1 MNRYDKGNEAWTEAF
16 RNSYLSEPV
25 PGESGDGWA
34 TVSSLAARRQ
44 TRRRLLG
51 VAAALLPLFIAGGL
65 GLGLGLG
72 SDTQTADGALVAD
85 GSSDANIEE
94 NIYLADGSDDANTD
108 ANIEENIYL
117 ADENINLADGSD
129 NGNIYDNIYVA
140 DGSDRNIYAS
150 DGSDATIEENIYL
163 ADENINLA
171 DGSDNG
177 NIYDNIYVAD
187 GSDRNIY
194 ASDGS
199 DATIEENIY
208 LADENIYLADGSD
221 DAKTHAG
228 EEIYPVENEKLMP
241 DNERVVPEREAQGS
255 GREIEIVPRKE
266 RKLLAALELSLNG
279 MPGGS
284 GPKLVAGGTG
294 PGMMALTTPFS
305 PDTKQ
310 FEARQEDIYENASF
324 RHHMPLGAG
333 VGISFA
339 LGKKLAL
346 ESGLNYTL
354 LWSELTPEGG
364 NVRQNQ
370 YIHYLGIPLQLDWIF
385 FDRAGFR
392 LYSGIGARM
401 DICAG
406 ARIDG
411 VKVKEDPLQWSAS
424 ATVGAGYNFNRHV
437 GIYLR
442 PELDFYLSGTRL
454 NSVRK
459 AGGVNVTLRAGLQIS
474 L

>member
-85 GSSDANIEE
+85 GSDGNIYASDGSDRNIYAPDGSDATIEE
-94 NIYLADGSDDANTD
+94 NIYLTDGSDD
-108 ANIEENIYL
+108 
-117 ADENINLADGSD
+117 
-129 NGNIYDNIYVA
+129 GNIYDNIYVA
-140 DGSDRNIYAS
+140 DGSDDAKT
-150 DGSDATIEENIYL
+150 DATIE
-163 ADENINLA
+163 D
-171 DGSDNG
+171 
-177 NIYDNIYVAD
+177 
-187 GSDRNIY
+187 
-194 ASDGS
+194 
-199 DATIEENIY
+199 
-208 LADENIYLADGSD
+208 NIYLADGSD
-221 DAKTHAG
+221 DAKTYAG

-241 DNERVVPEREAQGS
+241 DNERVVPEREAQGA

-339 LGKKLAL
+339 LGEKLAL

>member
-1 MNRYDKGNEAWTEAF
+1 MNRNDKGNEAWTEAF

-85 GSSDANIEE
+85 GS
-94 NIYLADGSDDANTD
+94 DG
-108 ANIEENIYL
+108 
-117 ADENINLADGSD
+117 
-129 NGNIYDNIYVA
+129 
-140 DGSDRNIYAS
+140 NIYAS
-150 DGSDATIEENIYL
+150 DGSE
-163 ADENINLA
+163 
-171 DGSDNG
+171 
-177 NIYDNIYVAD
+177 
-187 GSDRNIY
+187 RNIY
-194 ASDGS
+194 ATDGS

-208 LADENIYLADGSD
+208 LADENIYLADENIYLADGSDDGNIYDNIYVADGSD
-221 DAKTHAG
+221 DAKTDATIEDNIYLADGGNDGKTHTDG
-228 EEIYPVENEKLMP
+228 EIYPIEDEIFIPENE
-241 DNERVVPEREAQGS
+241 RIVPEREAQGA

-339 LGKKLAL
+339 LGEKLAL

>member
-16 RNSYLSEPV
+16 RNSYLSEPI

-85 GSSDANIEE
+85 GSD
-94 NIYLADGSDDANTD
+94 
-108 ANIEENIYL
+108 
-117 ADENINLADGSD
+117 
-129 NGNIYDNIYVA
+129 GNIYA
-140 DGSDRNIYAS
+140 SDGSDRNIYAP

-171 DGSDNG
+171 DGSDDG

-187 GSDRNIY
+187 SSGDGNII
-194 ASDGS
+194 D
-199 DATIEENIY
+199 ENIY
-208 LADENIYLADGSD
+208 LADVNIDLADGSD
-221 DAKTHAG
+221 DAKTYAG

>member
-85 GSSDANIEE
+85 GSD
-94 NIYLADGSDDANTD
+94 
-108 ANIEENIYL
+108 
-117 ADENINLADGSD
+117 
-129 NGNIYDNIYVA
+129 GNIYA
-140 DGSDRNIYAS
+140 SDGSDRNIYAP

-163 ADENINLA
+163 AD
-171 DGSDNG
+171 GSDDG

-187 GSDRNIY
+187 SSGDGNI
-194 ASDGS
+194 
-199 DATIEENIY
+199 I
-208 LADENIYLADGSD
+208 DENIYLADVNIDLTDGSD
-221 DAKTHAG
+221 DAKTYAG

-339 LGKKLAL
+339 LGEKLAL

>member
-16 RNSYLSEPV
+16 RNSYLSEPI

-85 GSSDANIEE
+85 GS
-94 NIYLADGSDDANTD
+94 
-108 ANIEENIYL
+108 
-117 ADENINLADGSD
+117 
-129 NGNIYDNIYVA
+129 
-140 DGSDRNIYAS
+140 DRNIYAP

-163 ADENINLA
+163 AD
-171 DGSDNG
+171 GSDDG

-187 GSDRNIY
+187 SSGDGNII
-194 ASDGS
+194 D
-199 DATIEENIY
+199 ENIY
-208 LADENIYLADGSD
+208 LADVNIDLADGSD
-221 DAKTHAG
+221 DAKTYAG

-241 DNERVVPEREAQGS
+241 DNERVVPEREAQGA

>member
-85 GSSDANIEE
+85 GS
-94 NIYLADGSDDANTD
+94 
-108 ANIEENIYL
+108 
-117 ADENINLADGSD
+117 
-129 NGNIYDNIYVA
+129 
-140 DGSDRNIYAS
+140 DRNIYAP

-171 DGSDNG
+171 DGSDDG

-187 GSDRNIY
+187 GSD
-194 ASDGS
+194 
-199 DATIEENIY
+199 
-208 LADENIYLADGSD
+208 
-221 DAKTHAG
+221 DAKTYAG

-241 DNERVVPEREAQGS
+241 DNERVVPEREAQGA

-339 LGKKLAL
+339 LGEKLAL

>member
-16 RNSYLSEPV
+16 RDSYLSEPV

-85 GSSDANIEE
+85 GSDGNIYASDGSERNIYATDGSDATIEE
-94 NIYLADGSDDANTD
+94 NIY
-108 ANIEENIYL
+108 
-117 ADENINLADGSD
+117 LADGSD

-150 DGSDATIEENIYL
+150 DS
-163 ADENINLA
+163 
-171 DGSDNG
+171 
-177 NIYDNIYVAD
+177 
-187 GSDRNIY
+187 
-194 ASDGS
+194 S

-208 LADENIYLADGSD
+208 LADENIYLADGGD
-221 DAKTHAG
+221 DAKTYAG

-339 LGKKLAL
+339 LGEKLAL

>member
-85 GSSDANIEE
+85 GSD
-94 NIYLADGSDDANTD
+94 
-108 ANIEENIYL
+108 
-117 ADENINLADGSD
+117 
-129 NGNIYDNIYVA
+129 GNIYA
-140 DGSDRNIYAS
+140 SDGSDRNIYAP

-163 ADENINLA
+163 AD
-171 DGSDNG
+171 GSDDG

-187 GSDRNIY
+187 SSSYRNIIDENIYLADENIYIADENIYLADSSEDRNII
-194 ASDGS
+194 D
-199 DATIEENIY
+199 ENIY
-208 LADENIYLADGSD
+208 LADENIYLADGNINLADGSD
-221 DAKTHAG
+221 DAKTYAG

-241 DNERVVPEREAQGS
+241 DNERVVPEREAQGA

>member
-94 NIYLADGSDDANTD
+94 NIYLAD
-108 ANIEENIYL
+108 
-117 ADENINLADGSD
+117 ENINLADGSD
-129 NGNIYDNIYVA
+129 NGNIHDNIYVA
-140 DGSDRNIYAS
+140 DSSADEKIYATDGSSDDNIKIYASDSSSDRNI
-150 DGSDATIEENIYL
+150 I
-163 ADENINLA
+163 
-171 DGSDNG
+171 
-177 NIYDNIYVAD
+177 
-187 GSDRNIY
+187 
-194 ASDGS
+194 
-199 DATIEENIY
+199 
-208 LADENIYLADGSD
+208 DENIYLADGSD
-221 DAKTHAG
+221 DAKTHTDG
-228 EEIYPVENEKLMP
+228 EIYPIEDEIFIP
-241 DNERVVPEREAQGS
+241 ENERVVPEREAQGS

-266 RKLLAALELSLNG
+266 KKLLAALELSLNG

-284 GPKLVAGGTG
+284 GPKLVAGGSG

>member
-85 GSSDANIEE
+85 GSDGNIYAPDGNERNIYTTDGSDATIEE

-108 ANIEENIYL
+108 ATIEENIKLADENIYLADSSGDRNIIDENIYL
-117 ADENINLADGSD
+117 ADENIYLADENIYLADGSD
-129 NGNIYDNIYVA
+129 DGNIYDNIYVA
-140 DGSDRNIYAS
+140 DSSGNRNII
-150 DGSDATIEENIYL
+150 D
-163 ADENINLA
+163 
-171 DGSDNG
+171 
-177 NIYDNIYVAD
+177 
-187 GSDRNIY
+187 
-194 ASDGS
+194 
-199 DATIEENIY
+199 ENIY

-221 DAKTHAG
+221 DAKTYAD
-228 EEIYPVENEKLMP
+228 EDIYPVENEKLMP

>member
-1 MNRYDKGNEAWTEAF
+1 MNRNDKGNEAWTEAF

-85 GSSDANIEE
+85 GSD
-94 NIYLADGSDDANTD
+94 
-108 ANIEENIYL
+108 
-117 ADENINLADGSD
+117 
-129 NGNIYDNIYVA
+129 GNIYA
-140 DGSDRNIYAS
+140 SDGSDRNIYAP

-163 ADENINLA
+163 AD
-171 DGSDNG
+171 GSDDG

-187 GSDRNIY
+187 GSDD
-194 ASDGS
+194 AKT
-199 DATIEENIY
+199 DATIE
-208 LADENIYLADGSD
+208 DNIYLADGSD
-221 DAKTHAG
+221 DAKTYAG

-241 DNERVVPEREAQGS
+241 DNERVVPEREAQGA

-339 LGKKLAL
+339 LGEKLAL

>member
-85 GSSDANIEE
+85 GSD
-94 NIYLADGSDDANTD
+94 
-108 ANIEENIYL
+108 
-117 ADENINLADGSD
+117 
-129 NGNIYDNIYVA
+129 GNIYA
-140 DGSDRNIYAS
+140 SDGSDRNIYAP

-171 DGSDNG
+171 DGSDDG

-187 GSDRNIY
+187 GSDD
-194 ASDGS
+194 AKT
-199 DATIEENIY
+199 DATIE
-208 LADENIYLADGSD
+208 DNIYLADGSD
-221 DAKTHAG
+221 DAKTYAG

-241 DNERVVPEREAQGS
+241 DNERVVPEREAQGA
-255 GREIEIVPRKE
+255 GREIEIVARKE

>member
-129 NGNIYDNIYVA
+129 Y
-140 DGSDRNIYAS
+140 
-150 DGSDATIEENIYL
+150 
-163 ADENINLA
+163 
-171 DGSDNG
+171 G

>member
-85 GSSDANIEE
+85 GSDGNIYASDGSERNIYATDGSDATIEE
-94 NIYLADGSDDANTD
+94 NIY
-108 ANIEENIYL
+108 
-117 ADENINLADGSD
+117 LADGSD

-150 DGSDATIEENIYL
+150 DS
-163 ADENINLA
+163 
-171 DGSDNG
+171 
-177 NIYDNIYVAD
+177 
-187 GSDRNIY
+187 
-194 ASDGS
+194 S

-208 LADENIYLADGSD
+208 LADENIYLADGGD
-221 DAKTHAG
+221 DAKTYAG

-241 DNERVVPEREAQGS
+241 DNERIVPEREAQGA

-339 LGKKLAL
+339 LGEKLAL

-424 ATVGAGYNFNRHV
+424 ATIGAGYNFNRHV

>member
-85 GSSDANIEE
+85 GSE
-94 NIYLADGSDDANTD
+94 
-108 ANIEENIYL
+108 
-117 ADENINLADGSD
+117 
-129 NGNIYDNIYVA
+129 
-140 DGSDRNIYAS
+140 RNIYAT

-171 DGSDNG
+171 DGSDDG

-187 GSDRNIY
+187 SSGDGNII
-194 ASDGS
+194 D
-199 DATIEENIY
+199 ENIY
-208 LADENIYLADGSD
+208 LADENIYLADGGD
-221 DAKTHAG
+221 DAKTYAE
-228 EEIYPVENEKLMP
+228 EEIYPVENEKLIP
-241 DNERVVPEREAQGS
+241 ENERVVPEREAQGA

-339 LGKKLAL
+339 LGEKLAL

>member
-85 GSSDANIEE
+85 GS
-94 NIYLADGSDDANTD
+94 
-108 ANIEENIYL
+108 
-117 ADENINLADGSD
+117 
-129 NGNIYDNIYVA
+129 
-140 DGSDRNIYAS
+140 DRNIYAS

-163 ADENINLA
+163 TDGSGDANTDATTEENIKLADENINLA
-171 DGSDNG
+171 DGSDDG

-187 GSDRNIY
+187 SSSYRNII
-194 ASDGS
+194 D
-199 DATIEENIY
+199 ENIY
-208 LADENIYLADGSD
+208 LADENIYIADCSDDANTDATIEENIKLADDNIYLADGGD
-221 DAKTHAG
+221 DAKTYAG

-241 DNERVVPEREAQGS
+241 DNERVVPEREAQGA

-266 RKLLAALELSLNG
+266 KKLLAALELSLNG

-339 LGKKLAL
+339 LGEKLAL

-385 FDRAGFR
+385 LDRAGFR

>member
-65 GLGLGLG
+65 GLGLELG

-85 GSSDANIEE
+85 GSD
-94 NIYLADGSDDANTD
+94 
-108 ANIEENIYL
+108 
-117 ADENINLADGSD
+117 
-129 NGNIYDNIYVA
+129 GNIYA
-140 DGSDRNIYAS
+140 SDGSERNIYAT

-163 ADENINLA
+163 AD
-171 DGSDNG
+171 GSDDG

-187 GSDRNIY
+187 GSDD
-194 ASDGS
+194 AKT
-199 DATIEENIY
+199 DATIE
-208 LADENIYLADGSD
+208 DNIYLADGSD
-221 DAKTHAG
+221 DAKTYAG

>member
-85 GSSDANIEE
+85 GSDGNIYASDGSDATIEE
-94 NIYLADGSDDANTD
+94 NIYLAN
-108 ANIEENIYL
+108 
-117 ADENINLADGSD
+117 ENINLADGSD

-140 DGSDRNIYAS
+140 DSSADEKIYATDGSSDDNIKIYASDSSSDRNI
-150 DGSDATIEENIYL
+150 I
-163 ADENINLA
+163 
-171 DGSDNG
+171 
-177 NIYDNIYVAD
+177 
-187 GSDRNIY
+187 
-194 ASDGS
+194 
-199 DATIEENIY
+199 
-208 LADENIYLADGSD
+208 DENIYLADGGD
-221 DAKTHAG
+221 DGKTYAG
-228 EEIYPVENEKLMP
+228 EEIYPAENEKLMP
-241 DNERVVPEREAQGS
+241 DNERVVPEREAQGA

-339 LGKKLAL
+339 LGEKLAL

>member
-1 MNRYDKGNEAWTEAF
+1 MNRNDKGNEAWTEAF

-85 GSSDANIEE
+85 GN
-94 NIYLADGSDDANTD
+94 DG
-108 ANIEENIYL
+108 
-117 ADENINLADGSD
+117 
-129 NGNIYDNIYVA
+129 
-140 DGSDRNIYAS
+140 NIYAS
-150 DGSDATIEENIYL
+150 DGSDATIEENIKL

-171 DGSDNG
+171 DGSDDG

-187 GSDRNIY
+187 GSDD
-194 ASDGS
+194 AKT
-199 DATIEENIY
+199 DATIE
-208 LADENIYLADGSD
+208 DNIYLADGSD
-221 DAKTHAG
+221 DAKTYAG

-241 DNERVVPEREAQGS
+241 DNERIVPEREAQGS

-339 LGKKLAL
+339 LGEKLAL

>member
-1 MNRYDKGNEAWTEAF
+1 MNRNDKGNEAWTEAF

-85 GSSDANIEE
+85 GSD
-94 NIYLADGSDDANTD
+94 
-108 ANIEENIYL
+108 
-117 ADENINLADGSD
+117 
-129 NGNIYDNIYVA
+129 GNIYA
-140 DGSDRNIYAS
+140 SDGSERNIYAP

-163 ADENINLA
+163 AD
-171 DGSDNG
+171 GSDDG

-187 GSDRNIY
+187 SSGDGNI
-194 ASDGS
+194 
-199 DATIEENIY
+199 I
-208 LADENIYLADGSD
+208 DENIYLADVNIDLTDGSD
-221 DAKTHAG
+221 DAKTYAD
-228 EEIYPVENEKLMP
+228 EEIYPIENEKLMP
-241 DNERVVPEREAQGS
+241 DNERVVPEREAQGA

-339 LGKKLAL
+339 LGEKLAL

>member
-85 GSSDANIEE
+85 GS
-94 NIYLADGSDDANTD
+94 
-108 ANIEENIYL
+108 
-117 ADENINLADGSD
+117 
-129 NGNIYDNIYVA
+129 
-140 DGSDRNIYAS
+140 DRNIYAS

-171 DGSDNG
+171 DGSDDG

-187 GSDRNIY
+187 SSGDGNI
-194 ASDGS
+194 
-199 DATIEENIY
+199 I
-208 LADENIYLADGSD
+208 DENIYLADVNIDLADGGD
-221 DAKTHAG
+221 DAKTYAG

-241 DNERVVPEREAQGS
+241 DNERVVPEREAQGA

-339 LGKKLAL
+339 LGEKLAL

-424 ATVGAGYNFNRHV
+424 ATIGAGYNFNRHV

>member
-65 GLGLGLG
+65 GLGLELG

-85 GSSDANIEE
+85 GSDGNIYASDGSERNIYATDGSDATIEE
-94 NIYLADGSDDANTD
+94 NIYLA
-108 ANIEENIYL
+108 E
-117 ADENINLADGSD
+117 ENINLADGSD

-150 DGSDATIEENIYL
+150 DSSG
-163 ADENINLA
+163 
-171 DGSDNG
+171 
-177 NIYDNIYVAD
+177 
-187 GSDRNIY
+187 DRNI
-194 ASDGS
+194 
-199 DATIEENIY
+199 I
-208 LADENIYLADGSD
+208 DENIYLADGNINLADGGD
-221 DAKTHAG
+221 DAKTYAG

-339 LGKKLAL
+339 LGEKLAL

>member
-16 RNSYLSEPV
+16 RNSYLSEPI

-85 GSSDANIEE
+85 GSD
-94 NIYLADGSDDANTD
+94 
-108 ANIEENIYL
+108 
-117 ADENINLADGSD
+117 
-129 NGNIYDNIYVA
+129 GNIYA
-140 DGSDRNIYAS
+140 SDGSDRNIYAP

-163 ADENINLA
+163 AD
-171 DGSDNG
+171 GSDDG

-187 GSDRNIY
+187 SSGDGNII
-194 ASDGS
+194 D
-199 DATIEENIY
+199 ENIY
-208 LADENIYLADGSD
+208 LADVNIDLADGSD
-221 DAKTHAG
+221 DAKTYAG

-241 DNERVVPEREAQGS
+241 DNERVVPEREAQGA

-339 LGKKLAL
+339 LGEKLAL

>member
-85 GSSDANIEE
+85 GS
-94 NIYLADGSDDANTD
+94 DG
-108 ANIEENIYL
+108 
-117 ADENINLADGSD
+117 
-129 NGNIYDNIYVA
+129 
-140 DGSDRNIYAS
+140 NIYAS
-150 DGSDATIEENIYL
+150 DGSE
-163 ADENINLA
+163 
-171 DGSDNG
+171 
-177 NIYDNIYVAD
+177 
-187 GSDRNIY
+187 RNIY
-194 ASDGS
+194 ATDGS

-208 LADENIYLADGSD
+208 LADENIYLADENIYLADGSDDGNIYDNIYVADGSD
-221 DAKTHAG
+221 DAKTDATIEDNIYLADGGNDGKTHTDG
-228 EEIYPVENEKLMP
+228 EIYPIEDEIFIPENE
-241 DNERVVPEREAQGS
+241 RIVPEREAQGA

>member
-85 GSSDANIEE
+85 GSD
-94 NIYLADGSDDANTD
+94 
-108 ANIEENIYL
+108 
-117 ADENINLADGSD
+117 
-129 NGNIYDNIYVA
+129 GNIYA
-140 DGSDRNIYAS
+140 SDGSDRNIYAT

-171 DGSDNG
+171 DGSDDG

-187 GSDRNIY
+187 SSGDGNI
-194 ASDGS
+194 
-199 DATIEENIY
+199 I
-208 LADENIYLADGSD
+208 DENIDLADGSD
-221 DAKTHAG
+221 DAKTYAG

-339 LGKKLAL
+339 LGEKLAL

>member
-85 GSSDANIEE
+85 GSD
-94 NIYLADGSDDANTD
+94 
-108 ANIEENIYL
+108 
-117 ADENINLADGSD
+117 
-129 NGNIYDNIYVA
+129 GNIYA
-140 DGSDRNIYAS
+140 SDGSDRNIYAP

-171 DGSDNG
+171 DGSDDG

-187 GSDRNIY
+187 GSDD
-194 ASDGS
+194 AKT
-199 DATIEENIY
+199 DATIE
-208 LADENIYLADGSD
+208 DNIYLADGSD
-221 DAKTHAG
+221 DAKTYAG

-241 DNERVVPEREAQGS
+241 DNERVVPEREAQGA

>member
-1 MNRYDKGNEAWTEAF
+1 MNRNDKGNEAWTEAF

-85 GSSDANIEE
+85 GS
-94 NIYLADGSDDANTD
+94 DG
-108 ANIEENIYL
+108 
-117 ADENINLADGSD
+117 
-129 NGNIYDNIYVA
+129 
-140 DGSDRNIYAS
+140 NIYAS

-163 ADENINLA
+163 AD
-171 DGSDNG
+171 GSDDG

-187 GSDRNIY
+187 GSDD
-194 ASDGS
+194 AKT
-199 DATIEENIY
+199 DATIE
-208 LADENIYLADGSD
+208 DNIYLADGGND
-221 DAKTHAG
+221 GKTHTDG
-228 EEIYPVENEKLMP
+228 EIYPIEDEIFIP
-241 DNERVVPEREAQGS
+241 ENERVVPEREAQGA

-339 LGKKLAL
+339 LGEKLAL

>member
-34 TVSSLAARRQ
+34 MVSSLAARRQ

-85 GSSDANIEE
+85 GSD
-94 NIYLADGSDDANTD
+94 
-108 ANIEENIYL
+108 
-117 ADENINLADGSD
+117 
-129 NGNIYDNIYVA
+129 GNIYA
-140 DGSDRNIYAS
+140 SDGSDRNIYAP

-163 ADENINLA
+163 ADENIYLADENIYLA
-171 DGSDNG
+171 DGSDDANT
-177 NIYDNIYVAD
+177 
-187 GSDRNIY
+187 
-194 ASDGS
+194 

-221 DAKTHAG
+221 DAKTYA
-228 EEIYPVENEKLMP
+228 EEDIYPVENEKLMP
-241 DNERVVPEREAQGS
+241 DNERVVPEREAQGA

-266 RKLLAALELSLNG
+266 KKLLAALELSLNG

-339 LGKKLAL
+339 LGEKLAL

>member
-85 GSSDANIEE
+85 GS
-94 NIYLADGSDDANTD
+94 DG
-108 ANIEENIYL
+108 
-117 ADENINLADGSD
+117 
-129 NGNIYDNIYVA
+129 
-140 DGSDRNIYAS
+140 NIYAS
-150 DGSDATIEENIYL
+150 DGSE
-163 ADENINLA
+163 
-171 DGSDNG
+171 
-177 NIYDNIYVAD
+177 
-187 GSDRNIY
+187 RNIY
-194 ASDGS
+194 ATDGS

-208 LADENIYLADGSD
+208 LADENIYLADENIYLADGSDDGNIYDNIYVADSSGDGNIIDENIYLADVNIDLTDGSD
-221 DAKTHAG
+221 DAKTYAG

-339 LGKKLAL
+339 LGEKLAL

-406 ARIDG
+406 ARIDR

>member
-85 GSSDANIEE
+85 GSD
-94 NIYLADGSDDANTD
+94 
-108 ANIEENIYL
+108 
-117 ADENINLADGSD
+117 
-129 NGNIYDNIYVA
+129 GNIYA
-140 DGSDRNIYAS
+140 SDGSDRNIYAP

-163 ADENINLA
+163 AD
-171 DGSDNG
+171 GSDDG

-187 GSDRNIY
+187 SSGDGNII
-194 ASDGS
+194 D
-199 DATIEENIY
+199 ENIY

-221 DAKTHAG
+221 DAKTYAG

-284 GPKLVAGGTG
+284 GPKMVAGGTG

-339 LGKKLAL
+339 LGEKLAL

-385 FDRAGFR
+385 FNRAGFR

>member
-1 MNRYDKGNEAWTEAF
+1 MNRNDKGNEAWTEAF

-85 GSSDANIEE
+85 GSD
-94 NIYLADGSDDANTD
+94 
-108 ANIEENIYL
+108 
-117 ADENINLADGSD
+117 
-129 NGNIYDNIYVA
+129 GNIYA
-140 DGSDRNIYAS
+140 SDGSDRNIYAP

-171 DGSDNG
+171 DGSDDG

-187 GSDRNIY
+187 GSDD
-194 ASDGS
+194 AKT
-199 DATIEENIY
+199 DATIE
-208 LADENIYLADGSD
+208 DNIYLADGSD
-221 DAKTHAG
+221 DAKTYAG

-241 DNERVVPEREAQGS
+241 DNERVVPEREAQGA

-266 RKLLAALELSLNG
+266 KKLLAALELSLNG

-339 LGKKLAL
+339 LGEKLAL

-424 ATVGAGYNFNRHV
+424 ATIGAGYNFNRHV

>member
-1 MNRYDKGNEAWTEAF
+1 MNRNDKGNEAWTEAF

-85 GSSDANIEE
+85 GSDGNIYASDGSERNIYAPDGSDATIEE
-94 NIYLADGSDDANTD
+94 NIK
-108 ANIEENIYL
+108 L
-117 ADENINLADGSD
+117 ADENINLTDGSD
-129 NGNIYDNIYVA
+129 DGNIYDNIYVA
-140 DGSDRNIYAS
+140 DGSD
-150 DGSDATIEENIYL
+150 DAKT
-163 ADENINLA
+163 
-171 DGSDNG
+171 
-177 NIYDNIYVAD
+177 
-187 GSDRNIY
+187 
-194 ASDGS
+194 

-221 DAKTHAG
+221 DAKTYA
-228 EEIYPVENEKLMP
+228 EEDIYPVENEKLMP

-266 RKLLAALELSLNG
+266 KKLLAALELSLNG

>member
-85 GSSDANIEE
+85 GSD
-94 NIYLADGSDDANTD
+94 
-108 ANIEENIYL
+108 
-117 ADENINLADGSD
+117 
-129 NGNIYDNIYVA
+129 GNIYA
-140 DGSDRNIYAS
+140 SDGSDRNIYAP

-171 DGSDNG
+171 DGSDDG

-187 GSDRNIY
+187 GSDD
-194 ASDGS
+194 AKT
-199 DATIEENIY
+199 DATIE
-208 LADENIYLADGSD
+208 ENIYLADGSD
-221 DAKTHAG
+221 DAKTYAG

-241 DNERVVPEREAQGS
+241 DNERVVPEREAQGA

-339 LGKKLAL
+339 LGEKLAL

>member
-44 TRRRLLG
+44 ARRRLLG

-94 NIYLADGSDDANTD
+94 NIYLAD
-108 ANIEENIYL
+108 
-117 ADENINLADGSD
+117 ENINLADGSD

-140 DGSDRNIYAS
+140 DSSADEKIYATDGSSDDNIKIYASDSSSDRNI
-150 DGSDATIEENIYL
+150 I
-163 ADENINLA
+163 
-171 DGSDNG
+171 
-177 NIYDNIYVAD
+177 
-187 GSDRNIY
+187 
-194 ASDGS
+194 
-199 DATIEENIY
+199 
-208 LADENIYLADGSD
+208 DENIYLADGGD
-221 DAKTHAG
+221 DAKTYAE

-241 DNERVVPEREAQGS
+241 DNERIVPEREAQGA

-266 RKLLAALELSLNG
+266 KKLLAALELSLNG

-339 LGKKLAL
+339 LGEKLAL

>member
-1 MNRYDKGNEAWTEAF
+1 MNRNDKGNEAWTEAF

-85 GSSDANIEE
+85 GSD
-94 NIYLADGSDDANTD
+94 
-108 ANIEENIYL
+108 
-117 ADENINLADGSD
+117 
-129 NGNIYDNIYVA
+129 GNIYA
-140 DGSDRNIYAS
+140 SDGSDRNIYAP

-163 ADENINLA
+163 ADENIYLADENIYLA
-171 DGSDNG
+171 DGSDDANT
-177 NIYDNIYVAD
+177 
-187 GSDRNIY
+187 
-194 ASDGS
+194 

-221 DAKTHAG
+221 DAKTYA
-228 EEIYPVENEKLMP
+228 EEDIYPVENEKLMP
-241 DNERVVPEREAQGS
+241 DNERVVPEREAQGA

-324 RHHMPLGAG
+324 RHYMPLGAG

-339 LGKKLAL
+339 LGEKLAL

>member
-85 GSSDANIEE
+85 GS
-94 NIYLADGSDDANTD
+94 DG
-108 ANIEENIYL
+108 
-117 ADENINLADGSD
+117 
-129 NGNIYDNIYVA
+129 
-140 DGSDRNIYAS
+140 NIYAS
-150 DGSDATIEENIYL
+150 DGSE
-163 ADENINLA
+163 
-171 DGSDNG
+171 
-177 NIYDNIYVAD
+177 
-187 GSDRNIY
+187 RNIY
-194 ASDGS
+194 ATDGS

-208 LADENIYLADGSD
+208 LADENIYLADENIYIADGSDDANTDATIEENIKLADENIYLADGSD
-221 DAKTHAG
+221 DAKTNAG

-241 DNERVVPEREAQGS
+241 DNERVVPEREAQGA

-266 RKLLAALELSLNG
+266 RKLMAALELSLNG

-339 LGKKLAL
+339 LGEKLAL

>member
-85 GSSDANIEE
+85 GS
-94 NIYLADGSDDANTD
+94 DG
-108 ANIEENIYL
+108 
-117 ADENINLADGSD
+117 
-129 NGNIYDNIYVA
+129 
-140 DGSDRNIYAS
+140 
-150 DGSDATIEENIYL
+150 
-163 ADENINLA
+163 
-171 DGSDNG
+171 
-177 NIYDNIYVAD
+177 NIYVAD

>member
-1 MNRYDKGNEAWTEAF
+1 MNRNDKGNEAWTEAF

-85 GSSDANIEE
+85 GSD
-94 NIYLADGSDDANTD
+94 
-108 ANIEENIYL
+108 
-117 ADENINLADGSD
+117 
-129 NGNIYDNIYVA
+129 GNIYA
-140 DGSDRNIYAS
+140 SDGSERNIYAP

-171 DGSDNG
+171 DGSDDG

-187 GSDRNIY
+187 RSSDRNIY
-194 ASDGS
+194 ASDSSG
-199 DATIEENIY
+199 DRNII
-208 LADENIYLADGSD
+208 DENIYLADGNINLADGGD
-221 DAKTHAG
+221 DAKTHTDG
-228 EEIYPVENEKLMP
+228 EIYPIEDEIFIP
-241 DNERVVPEREAQGS
+241 ENERVVPEREAQGS

-339 LGKKLAL
+339 LGEKLAL

>member
-1 MNRYDKGNEAWTEAF
+1 MNRYNKGNEAWTEAF

-85 GSSDANIEE
+85 GSE
-94 NIYLADGSDDANTD
+94 
-108 ANIEENIYL
+108 
-117 ADENINLADGSD
+117 
-129 NGNIYDNIYVA
+129 
-140 DGSDRNIYAS
+140 RNIYAT

-163 ADENINLA
+163 ADGSGDANTDATIEENIKLADENINLA
-171 DGSDNG
+171 DGSDDG

-187 GSDRNIY
+187 GSDDANT
-194 ASDGS
+194 

-208 LADENIYLADGSD
+208 LADENIYLADGGD
-221 DAKTHAG
+221 DAKTYAD
-228 EEIYPVENEKLMP
+228 EEIYTIENEKLMP

-339 LGKKLAL
+339 LGEKLAL